1 MYLSHYYLELERRKR
16 RISSSGRKV
25 FEVENFDLKIHFL
38 YFPII
43 GDSQPRESPLLMI
56 SLKETISEFYSVDN
70 SINNQ
75 NINAMNKFLKSAA
88 LIAVSAMFAVN
99 FSSCNKDPQNNGEEA
114 NIETKDA
121 VIKQYLNHTVYPTYA
136 NLAAKTETLVGDLQT
151 LKADKT
157 QGNLE
162 KACASFLEARHWWE
176 MSEAFLFGAASDFG
190 IDPHI
195 DSWPLD
201 ETEFNSLMSQLDL
214 IALLAQDEDG
224 SVAKEKLPTQLL
236 GFHGL
241 EYILFRNG
249 QARPINEITDD
260 YMIYVVAVARDLR
273 NHCYQLEVSWNDNAP
288 QAHKDLLE
296 DLEFNTTFAN
306 GNTYGENMT
315 LAGQAGSTYATRTQ
329 ALQAILDGCIDIA
342 DEVGTSKI
350 GKPHT
355 GDDPTYVES
364 PYSQKSIT
372 DFADNITSIQ
382 NAYMGGNEGE
392 RDEDL
397 SLHRFIKDFDADL
410 DTKVVEAINNA
421 INKINHMKAPFVTNY
436 LDASAGEA
444 MEACQNLSDV
454 LGDAKTALNEK

>member
-1 MYLSHYYLELERRKR
+1 MK
-16 RISSSGRKV
+16 K
-25 FEVENFDLKIHFL
+25 
-38 YFPII
+38 YF
-43 GDSQPRESPLLMI
+43 
-56 SLKETISEFYSVDN
+56 
-70 SINNQ
+70 
-75 NINAMNKFLKSAA
+75 KSAVLVAASA
-88 LIAVSAMFAVN
+88 LLAVSV
-99 FSSCNKDPQNNGEEA
+99 SSCKKTNETQDEA
-114 NIETKDA
+114 NIETKNA
-121 VIKQYLNHTVYPTYA
+121 IIKQYLDHTVYPTYG
-136 NLAAKTETLVGDLQT
+136 NLAAKAETLVGDLET

-157 QGNLE
+157 QANLD

-176 MSEAFLFGAASDFG
+176 MSEAFLYGAASDFG

-224 SVAKEKLPTQLL
+224 SIAKEKLAPQLL

-249 QARPINEITDD
+249 QARPVSEITDD
-260 YMIYVVAVARDLR
+260 YMIFVVAVARDLR
-273 NHCYQLEVSWNDNAP
+273 NHCYQLEVSWNAKAP

-296 DLEFNTTFAN
+296 ELEFNTTLAN

-315 LAGQAGSTYATRTQ
+315 LAGQAGSTYASRTH
-329 ALQAILDGCIDIA
+329 AMQAILDGCIDIA

-372 DFADNITSIQ
+372 DFADNIASVK

-392 RDEDL
+392 RDEDR
-397 SLHRFIKDFDADL
+397 SVHRFINDFNDELDA
-410 DTKVVEAINNA
+410 KVVNAINNA
-421 INKINHMKAPFVTNY
+421 ITKINNMKAPFVNNY

-444 MEACQNLSDV
+444 MEACQDLSDV
-454 LGDAKTALNEK
+454 LSEAKAALNEK